1 MNDDQNRSPA
11 PDEAEAEAEPG
22 RRPWSTTL
30 MLFVI
35 VGLALVLLEYLLNWL
50 LPVR

>member
-11 PDEAEAEAEPG
+11 PDEAEAEPG
-22 RRPWSTTL
+22 RRPWSTTM